1 VSEDSLQSRSERISE
16 DTFIGGPRFN
26 FEQVGRL
33 GFEVLLKE
41 GLRPSS
47 RVLDVGCGALR
58 LGYWLMR
65 FLDPGCYF
73 GIEPQREMLQ
83 VGLDEMVEPEVVA
96 RAGARFDHNTDFDF
110 SVFGESFDYAFAR
123 SVWTHA
129 SKPQI
134 AAMLESFART
144 GAPGAVFMA
153 SFYPAGT
160 WFRIGHRWPRLERD
174 VFTRLPLVEM
184 SPLIAGIKP
193 FRSDDYEGEEW
204 LGRSHES
211 SVRGVANHSTR
222 WIAGE
227 AARHGLTAQLTPY
240 RIRNHQYWIRIRHP

>member
-1 VSEDSLQSRSERISE
+1 MSGDSLQARAEQISS
-16 DTFIGGPRFN
+16 DRFIGGPRWN
-26 FEQVGRL
+26 YERVGRL

-41 GLRPSS
+41 QLRPSS

-65 FLDPGCYF
+65 FLDSGCYF

-83 VGLDEMVEPEVVA
+83 LGLDELIEPEVVA

-110 SVFGESFDYAFAR
+110 SVFGEPFDYAYAR

-134 AAMLESFART
+134 AAMLESFADT
-144 GAPGAVFMA
+144 GASGAVFMA
-153 SFYPAGT
+153 SFCPAGF
-160 WFRIGHRWPRLERD
+160 WSRFGRSQAHLKHQI
-174 VFTRLPLVEM
+174 VQRLPLTEL
-184 SPLIAGIKP
+184 SPLITRIKP
-193 FRSDDYEGEEW
+193 FRSLDYEGEEW
-204 LGRSHES
+204 VGRSHES
-211 SVRGVANHSTR
+211 DERGVARHSTY

-227 AARHGLTAQLTPY
+227 AAKHGLTAELTPY
-240 RIRNHQYWIRIRHP
+240 PIVNRQYWIRIRHP

>member
-1 VSEDSLQSRSERISE
+1 VSEDSLQERSQKISRE
-16 DTFIGGPRFN
+16 TFIGGPRWN
-26 FEQVGRL
+26 YERVGRL

-65 FLDPGCYF
+65 FLDTGGYC

-83 VGLDEMVEPEVVA
+83 LGLDELVEPEVVA

-129 SKPQI
+129 AKPQI
-134 AAMLESFART
+134 AAMLESFAAV
-144 GAPGAVFMA
+144 GAPGSVFMA
-153 SFYPAGT
+153 SFYPAGM
-160 WFRIGHRWPRLERD
+160 WFRTAHRWPRLEHQ
-174 VFTRLPLVEM
+174 VVPRLPLAEM
-184 SPLIAGIKP
+184 TPLLARVGP
-193 FRSDDYEGEEW
+193 FRSDDYEGDVW

-211 SVRGVANHSTR
+211 DAPGVANHSTR

-227 AARHGLTAQLTPY
+227 AAKHGLRAELTPY
-240 RIRNHQYWIRIRHP
+240 PILNHQYWMRIRHP